1 METVFQSRA
10 DQAANFL
17 RKKIRDGYWQAQLP
31 AQRMLA
37 RELGISRRSLSSAL
51 TELEREGLIENRMQS
66 GTYVVRIRGTKATP
80 PLSVGIVFSS
90 NLKTFVDRH
99 LIMLEAM
106 RQVFQARKVHM
117 EIHYAPQLRG
127 NRVSDRFKKLLLEN
141 NHQCW
146 VLNSP
151 TAAMQMCC
159 KNHSIPAVVL
169 GVGHEASGLP
179 NVGVDHFAL
188 CRHALGEILR
198 RGHRR
203 IALILPHDE
212 KGEDVQSREGFAAS
226 LEHSS
231 HPDALLTFEYHDQT
245 IPGVCRLANRLLARR
260 PRPTAWMV
268 CRQGHFFT
276 IFSHLLHQKVD
287 IPQTISLISRDS
299 DIYLSDI
306 VPEPT
311 RYVANIELMARQC
324 ARVALRIMTGQ
335 SIQGKKLRVM
345 PDFVPGQTFGTAP
358 VELAS

>member
-17 RKKIRDGYWQAQLP
+17 RKKIRSNYWQAQLP
-31 AQRMLA
+31 AQRVLA

-51 TELEREGLIENRMQS
+51 AELEREGLIENRMQS
-66 GTYVVRIRGTKATP
+66 GMYVVRKRSARESH

-99 LIMLEAM
+99 LIMLEAI
-106 RQVFQARKVHM
+106 RQVFQARRVRM

-127 NRVSDRFKKLLLEN
+127 NRVSDRFKKLLQEN
-141 NHQCW
+141 NHHCW
-146 VLNSP
+146 ILNSP
-151 TAAMQMCC
+151 TEAMQMYC
-159 KNHSIPAVVL
+159 KNHLIPAVIL
-169 GVGHEASGLP
+169 GIGYEASDLS

-188 CRHALGEILR
+188 CRHAVGEIFR

-203 IALILPHDE
+203 IALILPHNE
-212 KGEDVQSREGFAAS
+212 KGEDAQSRQGFATC
-226 LEHSS
+226 LEHSPY
-231 HPDALLTFEYHDQT
+231 PDAQLTFEYHDQT
-245 IPGVCRLANRLLARR
+245 ISGVCRLADRLLARQ

-268 CRQGHFFT
+268 CRQGHFLT
-276 IFSHLLHQKVD
+276 IFSYLLHQKVN
-287 IPQTISLISRDS
+287 IPQEISIISRDS

-324 ARVALRIMTGQ
+324 ARAALRIMAGQ
-335 SIQGKKLRVM
+335 SIQGEKLRVM
-345 PDFVPGQTFGTAP
+345 PDFVPGHTLGPAP
-358 VELAS
+358 SGVS